1 MMGLIA
7 LAYASALTACWAW
20 DSRSLH
26 KKLAALEIEVHAA
39 TSNSGISW
47 GSGIAKRLFCCES

>member
-39 TSNSGISW
+39 TSNSG
-47 GSGIAKRLFCCES
+47 R